1 MDPLIGTGSFTVACF
16 LVFLGL
22 KWIDRRLVLGTGLLF
37 AAYIGMDDLMTVLP
51 RLVPAL
57 QLPGDWNWAGKLL
70 SLAFAVVVIAALRI
84 DRRALGLTFDLKHM
98 RSSFVALLVLTSL
111 SFSLGFIFDPGVPD
125 VETVAFQLLMPG
137 LAEEIAYRGIAPAL
151 LLGQV
156 HRKPAVDGVPWVVVL
171 ITGIAFGLWHGI
183 GYSDGALSFDV
194 MSSVFPLVGGIAY
207 GWLRFRSGSVLLPIL
222 AHGLGNTV
230 FLLPGVL

>member
-1 MDPLIGTGSFTVACF
+1 MDPLIGTGCFTVACF

>member
-1 MDPLIGTGSFTVACF
+1 MEPLIGTGCFTVACF

-22 KWIDRRLVLGTGLLF
+22 KWFDRRLVLGTGLLF
-37 AAYIGMDDLMTVLP
+37 AAYIGLDDLMTVLP

-70 SLAFAVVVIAALRI
+70 SLAFALLVIAVLRI
-84 DRRALGLTFDLKHM
+84 DRRAVGLTFELKHM
-98 RSSFVALLVLTSL
+98 RSSLLALLVLTSL
-111 SFSLGFIFDPGVPD
+111 SFSLGFVFDPGVPD
-125 VETVAFQLLMPG
+125 AETVAFQLLMPG

-151 LLGQV
+151 LLGLI
-156 HRKPAVDGVPWVVVL
+156 HRKPPVDGVPWAVVL

-194 MSSVFPLVGGIAY
+194 MPAVFPLVGGIAY
-207 GWLRFRSGSVLLPIL
+207 GWLRFHSGSVLLPIL

-230 FLLPGVL
+230 FLLPGVM